1 MGIQDLNKIL
11 KSESPDSFITR
22 PISELSGK
30 RVGIDA
36 FQWIFRFLRASGDEG
51 VLVSFLSHLCVLRK
65 NGVLPFCVFD
75 GPGEIPEKEAEREK
89 RKKDREELIRKKDAL
104 SEIFGEFDEEDCE
117 EVPVELQAKA
127 RESLHKKKY
136 AQTNLSDPHTFVQT
150 LSESIA
156 TYEKQSIPLTNERV
170 ESVKNLLDVL
180 GVRYIVAE
188 GEGDG
193 VLASY
198 AIHGKIF
205 AISSADTDSH
215 AYGAPFTIP
224 EIDVAGEK
232 LTLVHREQYME
243 DLGLSKEQFLDL
255 CILCGCDYNDRANFE
270 AKTAGK
276 RARGIGWKTALKLIK
291 EHGSIEKIGELPG
304 INIAP
309 LKYERCRELFTVP
322 EKVENIPPGSRP
334 NKESL
339 CNFLEENDVHFD
351 AEYVIECWGTVK
363 P

>member
-11 KSESPDSFITR
+11 KSESPDSFIIR

-75 GPGEIPEKEAEREK
+75 GPGETPEKEAERRK
-89 RKKDREELIRKKDAL
+89 RKEDREELVRKKDAL
-104 SEIFGEFDEEDCE
+104 VKLFEEFDEECE
-117 EVPVELQAKA
+117 QVSGELQAEA
-127 RESLHKKKY
+127 RKYLQKKKY
-136 AQTNLSDPHTFVQT
+136 AQTDLSDPQTFVQT

-156 TYEKQSIPLTNERV
+156 TYEKQSVPLTNERV
-170 ESVKNLLDVL
+170 ESVKKLLDVL
-180 GVRYIVAE
+180 GVRYVVAE

-193 VLASY
+193 VLAAY
-198 AIHGKIF
+198 AVHGKIF
-205 AISSADTDSH
+205 AVSSADTDSH

-224 EIDVAGEK
+224 EIDVAGER

-243 DLGLSKEQFLDL
+243 DLGLSPEQFLDL
-255 CILCGCDYNDRANFE
+255 CILCGCDYNDRASFE

-291 EHGSIEKIGELPG
+291 EHGSIEKIAELDG

-309 LKYERCRELFTVP
+309 LKHERCRELFTVP
-322 EKVENIPPGSRP
+322 EKVEDVPPGSRP
-334 NKESL
+334 EKEAL
-339 CNFLEENDVHFD
+339 HNFLEENNVRFD
-351 AEYVIECWGTVK
+351 AEYVMECWAPIK